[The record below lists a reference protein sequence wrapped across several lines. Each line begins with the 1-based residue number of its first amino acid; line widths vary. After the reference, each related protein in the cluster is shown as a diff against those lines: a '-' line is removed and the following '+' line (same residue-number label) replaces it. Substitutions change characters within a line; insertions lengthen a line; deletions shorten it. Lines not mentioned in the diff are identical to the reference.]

1 MAQQA
6 VETYGWLKPGEML
19 DGLGMAETTPGPLI
33 MVVQFVGFLAAFRH
47 PGPLPSMLAGTLGG
61 LFGRRHGRDLPVHS
75 RHDPDALGLLGGGS
89 RPLFRRSD
97 PMRRGDVGFLLAAL
111 LVFAGAAWGQGGG
124 AMIVDLSKLPANLEP
139 DFTLWRTGQGDGGEW
154 SLIADPTATDR
165 SAIAQV
171 SEDRTDYRFPLAV
184 YKPYSGKDL
193 ELSVRFKPVAG
204 TVDQAGG
211 IAVRLSTPDDY
222 YVARANAL
230 EDNVR
235 FYRVVK
241 GRREQLASAN
251 AKVAANQ
258 WHTLALR
265 AEGDR
270 FTVSFDGKA
279 LLTAQD
285 NTFPDAGK
293 VALWTKADSV
303 TYFDTISIMPL
314 K

>member
-1 MAQQA
+1 LW
-6 VETYGWLKPGEML
+6 T
-19 DGLGMAETTPGPLI
+19 
-33 MVVQFVGFLAAFRH
+33 
-47 PGPLPSMLAGTLGG
+47 
-61 LFGRRHGRDLPVHS
+61 
-75 RHDPDALGLLGGGS
+75 
-89 RPLFRRSD
+89 
-97 PMRRGDVGFLLAAL
+97 
-111 LVFAGAAWGQGGG
+111 
-124 AMIVDLSKLPANLEP
+124 SKLPANLEP
-139 DFTLWRTGQGDGGEW
+139 DFTLWRTGQGDAGEW
-154 SLIADPTATDR
+154 NLTADPTATDGR
-165 SAIAQV
+165 AIAQV
-171 SEDRTDYRFPLAV
+171 SKGRTDYRFPLAV

-270 FTVSFDGKA
+270 FTVAFDGKA

-285 NTFPDAGK
+285 ITFPDAGK

>member
-1 MAQQA
+1 MTQRTGC
-6 VETYGWLKPGEML
+6 E
-19 DGLGMAETTPGPLI
+19 
-33 MVVQFVGFLAAFRH
+33 FLVLTA
-47 PGPLPSMLAGTLGG
+47 MLAWPAVGQDRPISVDISAMSPGAE
-61 LFGRRHGRDLPVHS
+61 PV
-75 RHDPDALGLLGGGS
+75 
-89 RPLFRRSD
+89 
-97 PMRRGDVGFLLAAL
+97 
-111 LVFAGAAWGQGGG
+111 
-124 AMIVDLSKLPANLEP
+124 
-139 DFTLWRTGQGDGGEW
+139 DFTFWRTGQGEAGKW
-154 SLIADPTATDR
+154 TIVADPTAANGR
-165 SAIAQV
+165 AIAQV
-171 SEDRTDYRFPLAV
+171 SQDRTDYRFPLGV
-184 YKPYSGKDL
+184 YKPYSGQDL

-204 TVDQAGG
+204 KVEQAGG
-211 IAVRLSTPDDY
+211 IAVRLLTPDDY

-258 WHTLALR
+258 WHTLALK

-279 LLTAQD
+279 LLSAQD
-285 NTFPDAGK
+285 KTFPDDGK

-303 TYFDTISIMPL
+303 TYFDTILITPL

>member
-1 MAQQA
+1 M
-6 VETYGWLKPGEML
+6 
-19 DGLGMAETTPGPLI
+19 
-33 MVVQFVGFLAAFRH
+33 
-47 PGPLPSMLAGTLGG
+47 
-61 LFGRRHGRDLPVHS
+61 
-75 RHDPDALGLLGGGS
+75 
-89 RPLFRRSD
+89 
-97 PMRRGDVGFLLAAL
+97 
-111 LVFAGAAWGQGGG
+111 
-124 AMIVDLSKLPANLEP
+124 
-139 DFTLWRTGQGDGGEW
+139 
-154 SLIADPTATDR
+154 
-165 SAIAQV
+165 
-171 SEDRTDYRFPLAV
+171 
-184 YKPYSGKDL
+184 
-193 ELSVRFKPVAG
+193 
-204 TVDQAGG
+204 
-211 IAVRLSTPDDY
+211 
-222 YVARANAL
+222 
-230 EDNVR
+230 R
-235 FYRVVK
+235 FYGVVK